1 MLADMDGEG
10 SFVPSVD
17 TLKYEVLGR
26 LRDLEPALGKTHLSA
41 RWEPATKIARLG
53 VCVENYT
60 WQVHEDIVKRLVQL
74 QLDHQDD
81 FALEFDVIPVEGVRD
96 DEYAEV

>member
-1 MLADMDGEG
+1 MLADMEGEG
-10 SFVPSVD
+10 TFVPSVES
-17 TLKYEVLGR
+17 LKYEVMGR

-41 RWEPATKIARLG
+41 RWEPTTRIARLG
-53 VCVENYT
+53 VCIENYT
-60 WQVHEDIVKRLVQL
+60 WELREDIVSRLVAL
-74 QLDHQDD
+74 QMDHQSD

>member
-1 MLADMDGEG
+1 M
-10 SFVPSVD
+10 PSVEA
-17 TLKYEVLGR
+17 LKYEVMGR
-26 LRDLEPALGKTHLSA
+26 LRDLEPDLGKTHLSA
-41 RWEPATKIARLG
+41 RWEPMTRIARLG

-60 WQVHEDIVKRLVQL
+60 WEIREEIVKRIVSL
-74 QLDHQDD
+74 QLDHKDD